1 MRLRVKN
8 KWQDKN
14 RERSIE
20 DTAGVIAFNLWKIAS
35 ANVLNL
41 ENEGFQTDTQSQRI
55 DVIEELVAFYVSLVD
70 RLAADR
76 EYDED
81 RRRRLIV
88 AMAMSLAKTVKDN
101 RVDFDGEG
109 DHSRAFVELLNERM
123 SEYAG
128 FAYSDGEP
136 GFQLRRRVG
145 EHVQAVMGEKDNKWV
160 PDQVMDIEIPDAL
173 KVFKRVV
180 RGLI

>member
-8 KWQDKN
+8 KWQDKDK
-14 RERSIE
+14 ERSIE
-20 DTAGVIAFNLWKIAS
+20 ETAGVIAFNLWKIAS

-41 ENEGFQTDTQSQRI
+41 ENEGFQTDTQSQRV
-55 DVIEELVAFYVSLVD
+55 DVIEELVAFYISLVD

-76 EYDED
+76 EYDDEK
-81 RRRRLIV
+81 RRQLVV
-88 AMAMSLAKTVKDN
+88 ALAMNLAKTVKDN
-101 RVDFDGEG
+101 RDDFDGQG
-109 DHSRAFVELLNERM
+109 DHGKAFIELLNDRM

-128 FAYSDGEP
+128 FSYSDGEP

-180 RGLI
+180 RGLV

>member
-1 MRLRVKN
+1 MRLRIKN

-14 RERSIE
+14 KERTAE
-20 DTAGVIAFNLWKIAS
+20 DTAGVVAFNLWKIAS

-41 ENEGFQTDTQSQRI
+41 ENEGFQTDSQSQRV
-55 DVIEELVAFYVSLVD
+55 DVIEELLAFYVSLVD
-70 RLAADR
+70 RMAADKD
-76 EYDED
+76 YDED
-81 RRRRLIV
+81 KRRQLIV
-88 AMAMSLAKTVKDN
+88 ALAMNLAKTVKDN
-101 RVDFDGEG
+101 RIDFDGEG
-109 DHSRAFVELLNERM
+109 EHSRVFVELLNERM

-128 FAYSDGEP
+128 FSYSDGEP

-160 PDQVMDIEIPDAL
+160 PDQVMDIEIPDAM

-180 RGLI
+180 RGLV

>member
-55 DVIEELVAFYVSLVD
+55 DVIEELTAFYVSLVD

-81 RRRRLIV
+81 KRRRLIV
-88 AMAMSLAKTVKDN
+88 ALAMS
-101 RVDFDGEG
+101 
-109 DHSRAFVELLNERM
+109 
-123 SEYAG
+123 
-128 FAYSDGEP
+128 
-136 GFQLRRRVG
+136 
-145 EHVQAVMGEKDNKWV
+145 
-160 PDQVMDIEIPDAL
+160 
-173 KVFKRVV
+173 
-180 RGLI
+180 

>member
-1 MRLRVKN
+1 VRLRVKN
-8 KWQDKN
+8 KWNDKN
-14 RERSIE
+14 KERSIE

-41 ENEGFQTDTQSQRI
+41 ENEGFQTDSQSQRV
-55 DVIEELVAFYVSLVD
+55 DVIAELVAFYVHVVD
-70 RLAADR
+70 RLLADKN
-76 EYDED
+76 YDED
-81 RRRRLIV
+81 KRRQMIV
-88 AMAMSLAKTVKDN
+88 SLAMGLAKTVKDN

-109 DHSRAFVELLNERM
+109 DHSQAFVELLNARM

-128 FAYSDGEP
+128 FAYIDNEP

-160 PDQVMDIEIPDAL
+160 TDQVMDIELPDAL
-173 KVFKRVV
+173 KAFKRVV

>member
-1 MRLRVKN
+1 MRLRIKN

-14 RERSIE
+14 KERSIE
-20 DTAGVIAFNLWKIAS
+20 DTAGVVAFNLWKIAS

-41 ENEGFQTDTQSQRI
+41 ENEGFQTDSQSQRV
-55 DVIEELVAFYVSLVD
+55 DVIEELLAFYISLVD

-81 RRRRLIV
+81 KRRQLIV
-88 AMAMSLAKTVKDN
+88 ALAMNLAKTVKDN

-109 DHSRAFVELLNERM
+109 EHSRAFVELLNERM

-128 FAYSDGEP
+128 FSYSDGEP
-136 GFQLRRRVG
+136 GFQLRRRAG

-160 PDQVMDIEIPDAL
+160 TDQVMDIEIPDAM